1 MSIVQL
7 GVGTH
12 PIRMDLMM
20 RAGEPFS
27 QLIPVADGA
36 GLVLDQTAWTVTH
49 AVLTVDRSQTLGTL
63 TVVHDVLGLTLSA
76 TKTQT
81 TAWASHVAHVLPL
94 VPAVRTPLRRALVQ
108 CRRLGQ
114 SLPISSPQAP
124 RFPER
129 FHDDSRPQRDA

>member
-1 MSIVQL
+1 MTLVQL

-27 QLIPVADGA
+27 QLIPVADAA

-81 TAWASHVAHVLPL
+81 TAWAATWPTFSPWFLRSEHPSGAPL
-94 VPAVRTPLRRALVQ
+94 FSAAGWV
-108 CRRLGQ
+108 
-114 SLPISSPQAP
+114 SLY
-124 RFPER
+124 R
-129 FHDDSRPQRDA
+129 